1 MQVDTGEHQPV
12 PSNSSGGTSKGSQI
26 PVPKHE
32 LSWLLFEGET
42 ENEILANPYIFQ
54 DEVETLLQGLFEKE
68 QSQEGDSGQS
78 FDIQHYYLNRSH
90 LRGATR
96 PSASSSM
103 EQVRDFDSLSFEPL
117 FLVKWKLLSYAE
129 ISWEP
134 LSALKGDNLRQV
146 KDFLSEKRVISMRG
160 RLLNSKMINNQA
172 QLLKVQQE
180 MLRS

>member
-1 MQVDTGEHQPV
+1 MLP
-12 PSNSSGGTSKGSQI
+12 PSATEGDADAAVLAANSSASAAST
-26 PVPKHE
+26 KHE

-54 DEVETLLQGLFEKE
+54 DEVESLLEDLFEKE
-68 QSQEGDSGQS
+68 KSQEGDSGQS

-90 LRGATR
+90 LRIATR
-96 PSASSSM
+96 PSANSSM
-103 EQVRDFDSLSFEPL
+103 HQVPDFDSLSFEPL
-117 FLVKWKLLSYAE
+117 FLVKWKLLSYRD

-172 QLLKVQQE
+172 
-180 MLRS
+180 